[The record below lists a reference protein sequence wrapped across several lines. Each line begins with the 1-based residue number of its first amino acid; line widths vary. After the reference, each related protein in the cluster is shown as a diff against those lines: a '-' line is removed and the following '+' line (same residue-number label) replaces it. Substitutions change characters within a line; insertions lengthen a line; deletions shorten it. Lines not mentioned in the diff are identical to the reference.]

1 MRALNCSR
9 TYRML
14 QGTMLIVY
22 KLKSEDCYRGIS
34 MDQSDMESL
43 FNAMDKLKLVKHDL
57 EYLKIRTVT
66 VSLPVGKKL
75 IRDND
80 GAVLIDNSW

>member
-22 KLKSEDCYRGIS
+22 KHKSEDYYRGIS
-34 MDQSDMESL
+34 MKQSDIESL

>member
-9 TYRML
+9 TYGML
-14 QGTMLIVY
+14 HGTMLIVY
-22 KLKSEDCYRGIS
+22 KLKSEDHYRGIS
-34 MDQSDMESL
+34 MKQSDIESL
-43 FNAMDKLKLVKHDL
+43 FNAMDKLKLAKHDL
-57 EYLKIRTVT
+57 ECLKYRTVT
-66 VSLPVGKKL
+66 VTLPVGKKL

>member
-22 KLKSEDCYRGIS
+22 KLKNEDCYRGIS
-34 MDQSDMESL
+34 MDQSDMGSL
-43 FNAMDKLKLVKHDL
+43 FDAMDKLKSVRNNL

>member
-1 MRALNCSR
+1 MRALNCSK

-22 KLKSEDCYRGIS
+22 KLKSEDHYRGIS
-34 MDQSDMESL
+34 MKQSDIESL